1 MTRKEMLEK
10 IKKVKQ
16 EVIDNHTNDCVREL
30 KTWSYNMV
38 TKMFI
43 TGVEL
48 TDNGFANVDVAI
60 EVAQGT
66 YAEESFHFK
75 YEGSGKGFWEKFLE
89 KVVPDQTKAVSVVDL
104 IGKSFMGQIVQN
116 EGYDNLVALDSCDEA
131 DGEEGFYEVDA
142 DELPFE

>member
-1 MTRKEMLEK
+1 MTREEMMAT
-10 IKKVKQ
+10 IKKAKQ

-30 KTWSYNMV
+30 KTWSYNTV

-60 EVAQGT
+60 EVVQDT

-116 EGYDNLVALDSCDEA
+116 DGYDNLVALDSCDDA
-131 DGEEGFYEVDA
+131 DGEEEFYEVDM